1 MENIAPMVVAIVL
14 IVSVTGA
21 ILLRPLARHLADL
34 LEAMARQRAS
44 DDPRIANQLEQLRE
58 SMQTQSE
65 RLALMEERLEFT
77 ESIVRRKAP
86 QELGHRPPE
95 AKRLSE
101 SASDAGSE

>member
-1 MENIAPMVVAIVL
+1 
-14 IVSVTGA
+14 VTGA
-21 ILLRPLARHLADL
+21 ILLRPLARHLASL

-44 DDPRIANQLEQLRE
+44 ADPRIADQLEQLRE

-86 QELGHRPPE
+86 HELGHRPSE

-101 SASDAGSE
+101 TASDAGSE